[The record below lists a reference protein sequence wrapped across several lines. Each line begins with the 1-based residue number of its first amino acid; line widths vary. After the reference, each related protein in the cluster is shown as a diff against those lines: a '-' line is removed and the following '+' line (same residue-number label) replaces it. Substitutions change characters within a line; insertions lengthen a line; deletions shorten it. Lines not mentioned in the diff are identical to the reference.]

1 MGDPPGRPDRIHGV
15 DTLVRYGANH
25 MTFRQYLKR
34 AWPLYAMIAPGV
46 VFILLFRYYPMYGVV
61 IAFQDFSP
69 AKGFLNSPWVG
80 WENFEFLFSLPEFN
94 RVLSN
99 TLVIA
104 VAKIVA
110 DQIGAIILAL
120 LLNEARLLLFRRAI
134 QTLIY
139 LPYFLSWIVLGGI
152 LLDILAPHGILNQAI
167 ANLGGERQLFLG
179 SNYWFRGTMILS
191 GFWKNVGFSTII
203 YLAALT
209 AINPALHEAA
219 AIDGAGR
226 LRRIWHITLPGI
238 RPTIVLL
245 AALSL
250 GDVLE
255 AGFEQILTLYSPAVY
270 RTGDIIDTNVYRV
283 GLVSAQYSLAG
294 AVGLFKSLISFF
306 LIVLSYYLADRFAG
320 YRIL

>member
-1 MGDPPGRPDRIHGV
+1 
-15 DTLVRYGANH
+15 
-25 MTFRQYLKR
+25 MTFRQYMRR
-34 AWPLYAMIAPGV
+34 AWPLYVMIVPGI
-46 VFILLFRYYPMYGVV
+46 VFVLLFRYYPMYGVV

-69 AKGFLNSPWVG
+69 AKGFAGSPWIG
-80 WENFEFLFSLPEFN
+80 WDNFEFLFTLPEFG
-94 RVLSN
+94 RIFSN
-99 TLVIA
+99 TLIISIS
-104 VAKIVA
+104 KIVA
-110 DQIGAIILAL
+110 DQIGAITLAL
-120 LLNEARLLLFRRAI
+120 LLNEARLLIFRRAI

-139 LPYFLSWIVLGGI
+139 LPHFLSWIVLGGI
-152 LLDILAPHGILNQAI
+152 LLDILSSGGILNQA
-167 ANLGGERQLFLG
+167 LGAVGLSPQLWLG
-179 SNYWFRGTMILS
+179 SNDWFRGTIITS
-191 GFWKNVGFSTII
+191 GFWKNVGFSTIV

-209 AINPALHEAA
+209 AINPVLHEAA

-226 LRRIWHITLPGI
+226 FRRIWHITLPGI

-283 GLVSAQYSLAG
+283 GLISAQYSLAG
-294 AVGLFKSLISFF
+294 AVGLFKSFIGFI
-306 LIVLSYYLADRFAG
+306 LIVISYWLADRFAG

>member
-1 MGDPPGRPDRIHGV
+1 
-15 DTLVRYGANH
+15 
-25 MTFRQYLKR
+25 MTIREYMKR
-34 AWPLYAMIAPGV
+34 AWPLYAMIIPGIFFV
-46 VFILLFRYYPMYGVV
+46 LLFRYYPMYGVV

-80 WENFEFLFSLPEFN
+80 WDNFEFLFSLPEFW
-94 RVLSN
+94 RILGN

-110 DQIGAIILAL
+110 DQIGAIILSL
-120 LLNEARLLLFRRAI
+120 LLNEARMLFFRRAI

-152 LLDILAPHGILNQAI
+152 LLDVLSPYGILNQAI
-167 ANLGGERQLFLG
+167 GNFGVEPQLFLG
-179 SNYWFRGTMILS
+179 SNNWFRGTIITS
-191 GFWKNVGFSTII
+191 GFWKNVGFSTIV

-226 LRRIWHITLPGI
+226 FRRIWHITLPGI

-250 GDVLE
+250 GDVLQ

-294 AVGLFKSLISFF
+294 AVGLFKSLIGFG
-306 LIVLSYYLADRFAG
+306 LILLSYWLADRYAG